1 MTAAVSTRPH
11 PHPLLTRMM
20 AALDAP
26 ALDTNDFDAWA
37 AQPGHALV
45 VFSEDPVLYRETLDL
60 AVIVPEL
67 ARAFAGRFR
76 VGLLLQAPARAL
88 APRYGFRRW
97 PALVMLRD
105 GSYVGAI
112 DGLRDWR
119 EYLDEIARLLEAEPT
134 RPPAVG
140 IAVRAVGGE
149 PDGNDA
155 AGRAPSCAPSQRE
168 SAR

>member
-1 MTAAVSTRPH
+1 MTAAVSDRH
-11 PHPLLTRMM
+11 AVHPLLARMM
-20 AALDAP
+20 ATLDAP
-26 ALDTNDFDAWA
+26 ALDASDFDAWA
-37 AQPGHALV
+37 ARPGHALV

-105 GSYVGAI
+105 GQYVGAI

-119 EYLDEIARLLEAEPT
+119 EYLDEVGRLLEAEPT
-134 RPPAVG
+134 RPPTVG
-140 IAVRAVGGE
+140 IAVRAVGAAGE
-149 PDGNDA
+149 PQGNE
-155 AGRAPSCAPSQRE
+155 GTGPAPSCRTSH
-168 SAR
+168 

>member
-1 MTAAVSTRPH
+1 MTAVAATKP
-11 PHPLLTRMM
+11 PHPLLERMM

-26 ALDTNDFDAWA
+26 ALEASDFDAWA
-37 AQPGHALV
+37 ARPGHALV

-67 ARAFAGRFR
+67 AQAFAGRFR

-88 APRYGFRRW
+88 APRFGFRRW
-97 PALVMLRD
+97 PALVMLKD
-105 GSYVGAI
+105 GKYVGAI

-119 EYLDEIARLLEAEPT
+119 DYLDEVARLLDAEPT

-140 IAVRAVGGE
+140 IAVRAVGPNGE
-149 PDGNDA
+149 PYGNEG
-155 AGRAPSCAPSQRE
+155 AGLAPSCSPSH
-168 SAR
+168 

>member
-1 MTAAVSTRPH
+1 MTAAVSTPQQ
-11 PHPLLTRMM
+11 PHPLLSRMM

-26 ALDTNDFDAWA
+26 ALDAKDFDAWA

-105 GSYVGAI
+105 GRYVGAI

-134 RPPAVG
+134 RPPTVG
-140 IAVRAVGGE
+140 IAVRAVGASGE
-149 PDGNDA
+149 PDRNEG
-155 AGRAPSCAPSQRE
+155 AGPTPSCAPSH
-168 SAR
+168 

>member
-1 MTAAVSTRPH
+1 MTAAPATKP
-11 PHPLLTRMM
+11 PHPLLERML
-20 AALDAP
+20 AVLDAP
-26 ALDTNDFDAWA
+26 ALEANDFDAWA
-37 AQPGHALV
+37 ARPGHALV

-67 ARAFAGRFR
+67 AQAFAGRFR

-97 PALVMLRD
+97 PALVMLKD
-105 GSYVGAI
+105 GKYVGAI

-119 EYLDEIARLLEAEPT
+119 DYLDEVARLLDAEPT

-140 IAVRAVGGE
+140 IAVKSAGG
-149 PDGNDA
+149 DA
-155 AGRAPSCAPSQRE
+155 PHCH
-168 SAR
+168 